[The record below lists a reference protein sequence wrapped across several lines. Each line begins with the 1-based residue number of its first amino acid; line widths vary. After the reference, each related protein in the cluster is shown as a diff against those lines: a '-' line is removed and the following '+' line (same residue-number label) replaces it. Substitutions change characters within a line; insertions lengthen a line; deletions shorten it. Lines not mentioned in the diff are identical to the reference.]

1 MSHVIYWIL
10 WFATLCVCGWQITQ
24 AVLKP
29 KLLLE
34 WPFLVS
40 VMWLYFYVYMAYAV
54 VIEAEGYIT
63 DYALIL
69 GQLMPLLSLGGILLG
84 WNLAKPEDPERAVP
98 YAKLN
103 NPLTIWW
110 IGIALVIVGAAG
122 GYKLQADRLA
132 AGGVA
137 NFEGKSAYVYMLF
150 YIGYPGMA
158 LALWVVSRWQG
169 MESKWTMWGT
179 TVLAIVIFLIPHILY
194 LRRGPTFPAI
204 MLLLLVPSLAR
215 KKAPNPVVYIS
226 GLALLGIALL
236 VYVQLRT
243 IMYNEG
249 TWNDAFAAVNVK
261 ESVTE
266 RNKSVTDNEFVNNC
280 HIIEALANNG
290 KYQYGTGHMSLFLH
304 WIPRDW
310 WKGKPALGEG
320 YYTYDEFFEDVAA
333 SSGMKL
339 LGGGAAACGVADSF
353 LQYGFLCPFFWMG
366 LSWLASKAFWK
377 GSHYGEIVWM
387 QAYIAFVIASHWLIS
402 QGFSAAF
409 VPLVIFLIIPIVI
422 LRLFGKIKKRK
433 GGWSRGIRRPS
444 RRIRN
449 QEIPV
454 EPIGASPQP

>member
-10 WFATLCVCGWQITQ
+10 WFATLCVCGWQITH

-54 VIEAEGYIT
+54 VIEAEGVIT

-84 WNLAKPEDPERAVP
+84 WNLAKPKDPERAVP

-158 LALWVVSRWQG
+158 LALWVASRWQG
-169 MESKWTMWGT
+169 MESKWTMWGVT
-179 TVLAIVIFLIPHILY
+179 ILAIVIFLIPHILY
-194 LRRGPTFPAI
+194 LRRGPTFPAF
-204 MLLLLVPSLAR
+204 MLLLLVPPLAR

-249 TWNDAFAAVNVK
+249 TWNDAFASVNVK

-304 WIPRDW
+304 WIPRTG
-310 WKGKPALGEG
+310 GK
-320 YYTYDEFFEDVAA
+320 A
-333 SSGMKL
+333 SRPWAK
-339 LGGGAAACGVADSF
+339 D
-353 LQYGFLCPFFWMG
+353 
-366 LSWLASKAFWK
+366 
-377 GSHYGEIVWM
+377 
-387 QAYIAFVIASHWLIS
+387 
-402 QGFSAAF
+402 
-409 VPLVIFLIIPIVI
+409 IIPTTSFSKTW
-422 LRLFGKIKKRK
+422 RH
-433 GGWSRGIRRPS
+433 
-444 RRIRN
+444 
-449 QEIPV
+449 
-454 EPIGASPQP
+454 PQA